1 MGRTGHACFITFVDP
16 NAAIAFYTLAAHQ
29 GITIRNKRLRVGW
42 GKPTE
47 ATPPGIAMA
56 VHAGG
61 SRNVYIGGI
70 DDFELFTEEK
80 LRKDF
85 AVYGEIELGLFLAL

>member
-1 MGRTGHACFITFVDP
+1 MLQEVKYIPERESSLLRDIHKLFADARSLGHACFITFVDP
-16 NAAIAFYTLAAHQ
+16 NAAIAFYTLAAQQ

-56 VHAGG
+56 VHA
-61 SRNVYIGGI
+61 
-70 DDFELFTEEK
+70 
-80 LRKDF
+80 
-85 AVYGEIELGLFLAL
+85 